1 MKVLVV
7 EDDENI
13 RAALVRF
20 LSASGLTT
28 VGAKDAVEALL
39 LIELEPPDL
48 AITDWD
54 LGGQL
59 TGVDVAN
66 YLTEQANNPVIV
78 FITGKPIRALRLA
91 AAHLDVH
98 TFLQKPFSL
107 GDIRLLI
114 NDIHH
119 K

>member
-20 LSASGLTT
+20 LSDAGLSTDS
-28 VGAKDAVEALL
+28 AKTALEALN
-39 LIELEPPDL
+39 LIDREPPDF

-59 TGVDVAN
+59 SGVDVAN
-66 YLTEQANNPVIV
+66 YLVEKSTNPVIV
-78 FITGKPIRALRLA
+78 FITGKPIRALRQA
-91 AAHLDVH
+91 AAHLEVH
-98 TFLQKPFSL
+98 SFLQKPFTLS
-107 GDIRLLI
+107 DIRHLVEEI
-114 NDIHH
+114 QH